1 MQLNGVHISN
11 IYETWRFIYGTHTC
25 SSYETYM
32 KNGPDIYADIYVLC
46 KFPIF
51 FDIYVHICVIYG
63 HICQYVCHI
72 WHHVCATYLRYKY
85 AQYMV
90 RIRHLYAKQF
100 RLSYMLHIRDISG
113 VSVTQHPG
121 DHTLYDLKKIF
132 VYHAYK
138 IYWIGLC
145 RFQNIKTK
153 SKNNWW
159 FNVNYTE
166 KRLLFI
172 DALIVDTKYD
182 WCCIICYIN
191 LKFT

>member
-1 MQLNGVHISN
+1 MRHDGSYMENIHVAHMKHIWK
-11 IYETWRFIYGTHTC
+11 TVR
-25 SSYETYM
+25 TYM
-32 KNGPDIYADIYVLC
+32 RTYMFCVSFLYSLTYMC
-46 KFPIF
+46 
-51 FDIYVHICVIYG
+51 HICVIYG

-138 IYWIGLC
+138 IYWIGVC